1 MEKMFICVLDQTVTV
16 SVVILAVILARFVL
30 RRAPR
35 WIVCALWAA
44 VAIRLLVPVSIE
56 SPFSLV
62 PDVQSVQ
69 TRMEAA
75 YVQNSRNLAGNS
87 VAPGAYYVETSD
99 KTGERDTSVLEQES
113 WMPLVVRGAE
123 IVWLIGIGVLFM
135 YALGSYLR
143 MRRKVAAAY
152 RIESDVYVCDEV
164 AGPFILGMFRPR
176 IYLPSGM
183 DEDFRE
189 CVIAHERAHLM
200 RRDHLWK
207 PLGYLL
213 LAIYWFHPLCWIAY
227 VLLGKDIEV
236 ACDERATRSRT
247 NDWKATYCQALLFA
261 GSGKRRIAVSP
272 VAFGEISVRERVKGI
287 INYKKPKPWVWLL
300 AAVVVVVIFVCFM
313 TNPSRKNIGAT
324 YSYEDTEC
332 SISVQIPAEWTCKTV
347 ENYVGDE
354 KTEGSPDCGVEIYTE
369 DSVTPDIYIFRQV
382 GKIAEPTEDI
392 RSSTAFANVNG
403 LKGTRY
409 KLQDEGR
416 VSELIIMDNAFY
428 GISITVDSR
437 VYEQNK
443 QKIESV
449 LESVVIQTK

>member
-1 MEKMFICVLDQTVTV
+1 MEKMFIYVLDQAVTV
-16 SVVILAVILARFVL
+16 SVVILAVILARFLL

-69 TRMEAA
+69 TRIEAA
-75 YVQNSRNLAGNS
+75 YVQNSGNS
-87 VAPGAYYVETSD
+87 AENAVAD
-99 KTGERDTSVLEQES
+99 KTHAETISHEKMDNAKTDRNTKASES
-113 WMPLVVRGAE
+113 ESRKRLGIRGTE
-123 IVWLIGIGVLFM
+123 IVWLIGIGALFL
-135 YALGSYLR
+135 YAFSSYLR

-152 RIESDVYVCDEV
+152 RIESGVYVCDEV
-164 AGPFILGMFRPR
+164 ASPFILGMFRPR

-227 VLLGKDIEV
+227 VLFCKDIEV

-287 INYKKPKPWVWLL
+287 INYKKPKPWGWFLA
-300 AAVVVVVIFVCFM
+300 AAVVVVILVCFM
-313 TNPSRKNIGAT
+313 TNPGKSGHPKDAQTLAEFGF
-324 YSYEDTEC
+324 SVESLDTENGILRLRDDLTDEVY
-332 SISVQIPAEWTCKTV
+332 SFGLLGTNENFDDTTGNLVDREDYVQTDPTIYQSRQAYLVRFGRKDGVIWLES
-347 ENYVGDE
+347 
-354 KTEGSPDCGVEIYTE
+354 GSGRNSDLALCAWYDLQE
-369 DSVTPDIYIFRQV
+369 DSAGEADAYIYLF
-382 GKIAEPTEDI
+382 KT
-392 RSSTAFANVNG
+392 
-403 LKGTRY
+403 
-409 KLQDEGR
+409 
-416 VSELIIMDNAFY
+416 NA
-428 GISITVDSR
+428 D
-437 VYEQNK
+437 
-443 QKIESV
+443 
-449 LESVVIQTK
+449 

>member
-1 MEKMFICVLDQTVTV
+1 MEKMFIYVLDQAVTV
-16 SVVILAVILARFVL
+16 NVVVLAVILARFVL

-75 YVQNSRNLAGNS
+75 YVQNSGNS
-87 VAPGAYYVETSD
+87 AENAVAD
-99 KTGERDTSVLEQES
+99 KTHAETISHEKMDNVKTDRNTKGAE
-113 WMPLVVRGAE
+113 AE
-123 IVWLIGIGVLFM
+123 IVWLVGSGALFL
-135 YALGSYLR
+135 YAFGSYVH

-164 AGPFILGMFRPR
+164 ASPFILGMFRPR

-227 VLLGKDIEV
+227 VLFGKDIEV

-300 AAVVVVVIFVCFM
+300 VAAVVVVILVCFM

-382 GKIAEPTEDI
+382 GKIAEPTEDV

-409 KLQDEGR
+409 KLQDEAR

-443 QKIESV
+443 QNIESV